1 MIMKN
6 RADIL
11 KTLMTSA
18 TAKVSAFGWGII
30 LVSLLNQQVILDLIT
45 KFIDST
51 NYAETIYLVLNF
63 VVALFTQYG
72 VTSKRRD
79 GDNKPLIMNR

>member
-1 MIMKN
+1 VNNK
-6 RADIL
+6 ADIL

-30 LVSLLNQQVILDLIT
+30 LISLFNQQVILDLIT
-45 KFIDST
+45 KFIDSS

-63 VVALFTQYG
+63 VVAMFTQYS
-72 VTSKRRD
+72 VTDKRRD
-79 GDNKPLIMNR
+79 GDNKPLIVER